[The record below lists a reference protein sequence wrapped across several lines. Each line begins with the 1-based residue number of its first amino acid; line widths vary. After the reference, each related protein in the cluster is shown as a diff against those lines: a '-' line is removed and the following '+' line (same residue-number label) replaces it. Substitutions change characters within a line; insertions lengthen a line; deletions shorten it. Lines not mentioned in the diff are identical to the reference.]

1 MVRMNGAP
9 DGATP
14 VKTILTAVISTPPG
28 TRDNSPVPTV
38 EENITIKGKLAGKA
52 TNFGQSDPAHALVPD
67 GTTTPSAPQPEAQVE
82 GNERTGLVTTT
93 RLLLV
98 VRSQ

>member
-1 MVRMNGAP
+1 MLAETEVEVKGRKHENADTKPDTMPPTGVRN
-9 DGATP
+9 
-14 VKTILTAVISTPPG
+14 K
-28 TRDNSPVPTV
+28 N
-38 EENITIKGKLAGKA
+38 GKLAGKA
-52 TNFGQSDPAHALVPD
+52 SNIGQWDPAHALVPD